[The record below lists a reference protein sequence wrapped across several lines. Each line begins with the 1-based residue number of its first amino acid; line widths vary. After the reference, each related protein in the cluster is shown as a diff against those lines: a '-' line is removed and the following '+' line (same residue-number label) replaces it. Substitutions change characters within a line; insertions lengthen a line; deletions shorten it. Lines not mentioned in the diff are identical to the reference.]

1 MLEILKAIFLFF
13 DAAVYSLVAYAYD
26 LFILIAQLNFNVISV
41 WFEPIVDRLETLILV
56 LILFK
61 LGISF
66 ITYMFKPDSF
76 QDKSKGGA
84 ALLKNIVL
92 VAVLLVSYKFVF
104 DVFNEL
110 TMLVMGYQPGTQFTV
125 LNQIAGV
132 EADPGGDEGFLHR
145 FVFGEKQEF
154 NDYGVNFASTILLQF
169 MSGEIDGQNV
179 TSIVSQAKESG
190 GTFSL
195 FGICSFKNGDLD
207 YHFPILSTAVGLY
220 LLYTIIQM
228 AIQVGIR
235 VFKLIVLRIVAPAV
249 IVTMIDDGTNSKT
262 FNNYWKVYLSE
273 LTSVFVRIFTMYLIS
288 AFAGMIFNNMSALV
302 PAGTNGLTTIF
313 ASIILI
319 VAAFRFAG
327 QLPAFIDSIIGSKL
341 AGSGNTGGFG
351 HFMAGLGGALL
362 GAGSGLAAGVAG
374 KAGVAGTLGNMVAGG
389 FNGAG
394 SAARSNNVADFFKN
408 TGATSQANR
417 ERASRIARQGGGLAY
432 AGAGIESFMGI
443 PQRQAQQAQ
452 VLADDNTLIDNVL
465 NAQVDEI
472 KDQTGSAGIKY
483 GDSADSYADAVAQQ
497 DSSYLAAQ
505 QNYDDLMLQR
515 QEAIKNR
522 NDWDNEMVRD
532 TATGNMIKKSEA
544 LRQAKE
550 NAKNKYNEAV
560 SDAKKEWN
568 TAAGS
573 ANGAAVQG
581 AKADL
586 RRSGRGANTR
596 KLDENSTRSD
606 LETTKKSNESERQQM
621 MNRGATRR
629 ANRQDNFGGQ

>member
-132 EADPGGDEGFLHR
+132 EADPGGDSGLLQR
-145 FVFGEKQEF
+145 FVFGEEQNF

-169 MSGEIDGQNV
+169 MSGKIGGQDV
-179 TSIVSQAKESG
+179 ASIVSNAKQSG

-472 KDQTGSAGIKY
+472 KDQTGSAGIKF
-483 GDSADSYADAVAQQ
+483 GDNADSYAEAVAQQ
-497 DSSYLAAQ
+497 DSSYLSAQ
-505 QNYDDLMLQR
+505 QNYDDLMLRR
-515 QEAIKNR
+515 QEAIKRGDN
-522 NDWDNEMVRD
+522 WDNEMVSD
-532 TATGNMIKKSEA
+532 ATGNMIKKSEA
-544 LRQAKE
+544 LQQAKE
-550 NAKNKYNEAV
+550 NAKNKYNEAANA
-560 SDAKKEWN
+560 AKKEWN

-573 ANGAAVQG
+573 ANGVAVQG

-606 LETTKKSNESERQQM
+606 LENTKKSNESERQQM

>member
-66 ITYMFKPDSF
+66 ITYMFKPESF
-76 QDKSKGGA
+76 QDKSKGGS

-169 MSGEIDGQNV
+169 ISGEIDGQNV
-179 TSIVSQAKESG
+179 ASIVSDAKENG

-195 FGICSFKNGDLD
+195 LSLCSFKNSDLD

-220 LLYTIIQM
+220 LLYTIVQM
-228 AIQVGIR
+228 AIQVGVR

-249 IVTMIDDGTNSKT
+249 IVTMVDDGTNSKT

-302 PAGTNGLTTIF
+302 PAGTSGLTTIF

-374 KAGVAGTLGNMVAGG
+374 KAGVAGALGNMVAGG

-394 SAARSNNVADFFKN
+394 SAARSTNVADFFKN

-417 ERASRIARQGGGLAY
+417 ERAGKIARQGGGLAY
-432 AGAGIESFMGI
+432 AGAGIENFLGV

-472 KDQTGSAGIKY
+472 KDQTGSAGIKF
-483 GDSADSYADAVAQQ
+483 GDSVDSYADAVAQQ
-497 DSSYLAAQ
+497 DSSYLSAQ

-515 QEAIKNR
+515 QEAIKKGD
-522 NDWDNEMVRD
+522 DWDNEMVSD
-532 TATGNMIKKSEA
+532 ATGNMIKKSEA
-544 LRQAKE
+544 LQQAKE
-550 NAKNKYNEAV
+550 NAKNKYDAAA
-560 SDAKKEWN
+560 SDAKEEWN
-568 TAAGS
+568 TAAES

-606 LETTKKSNESERQQM
+606 LEDTKKSNESERQKM

-629 ANRQDNFGGQ
+629 ANRQGNFGGQ

>member
-195 FGICSFKNGDLD
+195 LSLCSFKNSDLD

-220 LLYTIIQM
+220 LLYTIVQM
-228 AIQVGIR
+228 AIQVGVR

-249 IVTMIDDGTNSKT
+249 IVTMVDDGTNSKT

-341 AGSGNTGGFG
+341 AGSGNNGGFG

-374 KAGVAGTLGNMVAGG
+374 KAGVAGALGNMVAGG

-417 ERASRIARQGGGLAY
+417 ERAGKIARQGGGLAY

-465 NAQVDEI
+465 NAQVNEI
-472 KDQTGSAGIKY
+472 KDQTGSAGIKF

-497 DSSYLAAQ
+497 DSSYLSAQ

-515 QEAIKNR
+515 QEAIKKGD
-522 NDWDNEMVRD
+522 DWDNDMVRD
-532 TATGNMIKKSEA
+532 AATGNMIKRSEA
-544 LRQAKE
+544 LQQAKE

-606 LETTKKSNESERQQM
+606 LENTKKSNESDRQQM

-629 ANRQDNFGGQ
+629 ANRQGNFGGQ

>member
-132 EADPGGDEGFLHR
+132 EADPGGDSGLLQR
-145 FVFGEKQEF
+145 FVFGEEQNF

-169 MSGEIDGQNV
+169 MSGKIGGQDV
-179 TSIVSQAKESG
+179 ASIVSNAKQSG

-362 GAGSGLAAGVAG
+362 GAGSGIAAGVAG

-472 KDQTGSAGIKY
+472 KDQTGSAGIKF
-483 GDSADSYADAVAQQ
+483 GDNADSYAEAVAQQ
-497 DSSYLAAQ
+497 DSSYLSAQ
-505 QNYDDLMLQR
+505 QNYDDLMLRR
-515 QEAIKNR
+515 QEAIKRGDN
-522 NDWDNEMVRD
+522 WDNEMVSD
-532 TATGNMIKKSEA
+532 ATGNMIKKSEA
-544 LRQAKE
+544 LQQAKE
-550 NAKNKYNEAV
+550 NAKNKYNKAANA
-560 SDAKKEWN
+560 AKTEWN
-568 TAAGS
+568 TAASG

-586 RRSGRGANTR
+586 KRSGRGEATKN
-596 KLDENSTRSD
+596 LSENSSRSE
-606 LETTKKSNESERQQM
+606 LEATKKANEDQRQQM

-629 ANRQDNFGGQ
+629 ANRQGNFGGQ

>member
-26 LFILIAQLNFNVISV
+26 LFILVAQLNFNVISV

-66 ITYMFKPDSF
+66 ISYMLKPESF
-76 QDKSKGGA
+76 QDKSKGGT

-110 TMLVMGYQPGTQFTV
+110 TMLVIGYQPGTQFTV

-132 EADPGGDEGFLHR
+132 EADPGGDSGLLQR
-145 FVFGEKQEF
+145 FVFGEEQSF

-169 MSGEIDGQNV
+169 MSGKIGGKDV
-179 TSIVSQAKESG
+179 ASIVSNAKQSG

-249 IVTMIDDGTNSKT
+249 IVTMVDDGTNSKT

-362 GAGSGLAAGVAG
+362 GAGSGIAAGVAG

-432 AGAGIESFMGI
+432 AGAGIENFLGV
-443 PQRQAQQAQ
+443 PQKQAQQAQ

-472 KDQTGSAGIKY
+472 KDQTGSAGIKF

-497 DSSYLAAQ
+497 DGSYLAAQ

-515 QEAIKNR
+515 QEAIKNDH
-522 NDWDNEMVRD
+522 DWDNDMVRD

-560 SDAKKEWN
+560 SDAKKEWD

-596 KLDENSTRSD
+596 KLKNNSTRSE
-606 LETTKKSNESERQQM
+606 LEATKKSNEDQRQQM

-629 ANRQDNFGGQ
+629 ANRQDNFGGN

>member
-132 EADPGGDEGFLHR
+132 EADPGGAEGFLHR

-169 MSGEIDGQNV
+169 MSGEIGGQNV

-362 GAGSGLAAGVAG
+362 GAGSGIAAGVAG

-432 AGAGIESFMGI
+432 AGAGIENFLGV
-443 PQRQAQQAQ
+443 PQKQAQQAQ

-505 QNYDDLMLQR
+505 QNYDALMLQR
-515 QEAIKNR
+515 QEAIKNG
-522 NDWDNEMVRD
+522 NDWDNDMVSD
-532 TATGNMIKKSEA
+532 TATGNMITKSEA

-606 LETTKKSNESERQQM
+606 LESTKKSNESERQQM

>member
-132 EADPGGDEGFLHR
+132 EANPGGDEGFLHR

-169 MSGEIDGQNV
+169 MSGEIGGQNV

-515 QEAIKNR
+515 QEAIKNG
-522 NDWDNEMVRD
+522 NDWDNDMVSD
-532 TATGNMIKKSEA
+532 TATGNMITKSEA

-573 ANGAAVQG
+573 ANGVAVQG

-606 LETTKKSNESERQQM
+606 LENTKKSNESERQQM